1 MFRREETK
9 QVKVGPVTIGGGA
22 PISVQSMTNTETR
35 DVGATVAQIRRLAA
49 AGCELVRVAVPD
61 QEAAEA
67 LGRIVALSPLPV
79 VADIHFDYRLAL
91 RAIEQGVAKVRINPG
106 NIGSREKVREVVR
119 AASAAGIPL
128 RIGVNAGSL
137 AKRLKEAHGGAT
149 PEAMVASAAE
159 QIELLEELGFSDIV
173 VSLKASDVPRT
184 VEAYR
189 LFAERFAYPLHL
201 GITEAGLPPEGLV
214 RSAVG
219 LGILLAEGL
228 GDTVRVSLTGDP
240 VAEVRAAYA
249 ILGALHLRRRGPEV
263 IACPTCGRCQ
273 VDLTALAEEVSRRVA
288 SFPEPVRIAVMGCAV
303 NGPGEAAEADLGVAG
318 GKKEGLIFRGGKPVR
333 KVPQE
338 ALVEALMEELELWR
352 QEKKAQERQGEVSE

>member
-1 MFRREETK
+1 MFRREETR
-9 QVKVGPVTIGGGA
+9 QVKVGAVAIGGGA
-22 PISVQSMTNTETR
+22 PISVQSMTNTDTR
-35 DVGATVAQIRRLAA
+35 DVEGTVEQIRRLAV
-49 AGCELVRVAVPD
+49 AGCEVVRVAIPD
-61 QEAAEA
+61 REAAEA

-91 RAIEQGVAKVRINPG
+91 LAVEQGAAKIRINPG

-137 AKRLKEAHGGAT
+137 AKRIKDTYGGAT

-184 VEAYR
+184 VTAYR
-189 LFAERFAYPLHL
+189 LFAERFSYPLHL

-240 VAEVRAAYA
+240 VAEVRAAYG

-263 IACPTCGRCQ
+263 ISCPTCGRCQ
-273 VDLTALAEEVSRRVA
+273 VDLTALAEEVSQRVA

-303 NGPGEAAEADLGVAG
+303 NGPGEAAEADIGIAG
-318 GKKEGLIFRGGKPVR
+318 GRGEGLIFRGGKPVR

-338 ALVEALMEELELWR
+338 ALVNALMEELELWR
-352 QEKKAQERQGEVSE
+352 QEKSKRGEVSE